1 MEIKEILKSMEVGG
15 GRSSKLIRLSFWV
28 NAYALCKSLT
38 TAFSIQKAITK
49 VNLY

>member
-1 MEIKEILKSMEVGG
+1 MEIKEIFKSMEVGG
-15 GRSSKLIRLSFWV
+15 GRGAGGGVHF
-28 NAYALCKSLT
+28 ALCESLS